1 MPRLFLLFNH
11 ELTPEQEA
19 AVWEELGVTE
29 IVVPPPELQ
38 ARWRQIPP
46 DLDGLAVYLR
56 PLRDWLQQETRPGDY
71 LLVQGDFG
79 ATYLMV
85 RYACARRLVP
95 IYATT
100 QRQAQ
105 EERQPDG
112 CVRLVHYF
120 RHHKFRRYG
129 E

>member
-19 AVWEELGVTE
+19 AAREELGVTD
-29 IVVPPPELQ
+29 ILAPPPELQ
-38 ARWRQIPP
+38 VQWRQIPP
-46 DLDGLAVYLR
+46 ELPGVAAYLK
-56 PLRDWLQQETRPGDY
+56 PFRDWLRQAARPGDY

-85 RYACARRLVP
+85 QFAVAQGLIP

-100 QRQAQ
+100 RRQAQ

-112 CVRLVHYF
+112 AVRLVHHF
-120 RHHKFRRYG
+120 RHQRFRRYG
-129 E
+129 D